1 MNYGFHPEAR
11 LEYREAAVFYEA
23 RQPGLGAAFT
33 REIEAAIDR
42 ILETPELFRF
52 VEQDVRRCLAHTFPH
67 GVLYTVEGDF
77 ILSWLW
83 RTAVGSQATG
93 TSAYLQANQTANQSL
108 NQRRAATMRS
118 NRTARSAPFFIQIKL
133 ESREAC
139 RTLSGAS
146 GSRKLG

>member
-11 LEYREAAVFYEA
+11 LEYRGAAVFYEA

-77 ILSWLW
+77 ILIV
-83 RTAVGSQATG
+83 AVAH
-93 TSAYLQANQTANQSL
+93 
-108 NQRRAATMRS
+108 
-118 NRTARSAPFFIQIKL
+118 
-133 ESREAC
+133 
-139 RTLSGAS
+139 
-146 GSRKLG
+146 GSRKPGYWHERLSPGQPNS